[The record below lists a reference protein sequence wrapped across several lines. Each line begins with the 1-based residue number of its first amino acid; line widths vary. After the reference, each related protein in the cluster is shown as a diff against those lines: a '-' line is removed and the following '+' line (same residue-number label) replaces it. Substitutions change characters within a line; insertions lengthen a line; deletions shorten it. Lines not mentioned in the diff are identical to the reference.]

1 VLWAAYARGRG
12 GINVFLYDYCA
23 RSDSNVAHSSI
34 CSYATGRGTT
44 QEDATVAI
52 TIRNKALESQ
62 IREWGSESGE
72 GPSGVIQHLV
82 HKEQERRA
90 ALEAAAIQEKRR
102 AVKEWLDSLPPV
114 TDEDRA
120 EIQRIMDDMYDEDG
134 LPK

>member
-1 VLWAAYARGRG
+1 
-12 GINVFLYDYCA
+12 
-23 RSDSNVAHSSI
+23 
-34 CSYATGRGTT
+34 
-44 QEDATVAI
+44 VAI

-120 EIQRIMDDMYDEDG
+120 EIRRIMDDMYDEDG